1 MDVRVTVRDVVVA
14 GPFAGASAFGFALE
28 RGVRGLVAHEAG
40 VGREGAGVSGLPLA
54 DRLGIPAAA
63 VLTESARLGDGKSV
77 HDDGVVGHLNDTA
90 RALGVGAGAAAAS
103 AARAMLQAPP
113 GVASTQA
120 LVDRQARVVAETPDG
135 RVVLVSSMSFAA
147 PEHRRDVL
155 CAGSHGGRVN
165 VQRLLEVRPRGA
177 VFNDGGLARDRAGIE
192 GLRVLDTA
200 GVAAAAVGAM
210 SARIGDPAS
219 TWEDGVV
226 SFVNETARRLGV
238 APGQRARDAAL
249 LILLR
254 A

>member
-1 MDVRVTVRDVVVA
+1 MLKREVA
-14 GPFAGASAFGFALE
+14 NG
-28 RGVRGLVAHEAG
+28 
-40 VGREGAGVSGLPLA
+40 
-54 DRLGIPAAA
+54 
-63 VLTESARLGDGKSV
+63 
-77 HDDGVVGHLNDTA
+77 N
-90 RALGVGAGAAAAS
+90 
-103 AARAMLQAPP
+103 
-113 GVASTQA
+113 
-120 LVDRQARVVAETPDG
+120 
-135 RVVLVSSMSFAA
+135 
-147 PEHRRDVL
+147 
-155 CAGSHGGRVN
+155 GGRVN